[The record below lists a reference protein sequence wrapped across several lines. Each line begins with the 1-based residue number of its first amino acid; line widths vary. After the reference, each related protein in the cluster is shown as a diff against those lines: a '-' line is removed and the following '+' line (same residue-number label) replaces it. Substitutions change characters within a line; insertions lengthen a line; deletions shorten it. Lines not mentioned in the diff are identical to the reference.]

1 MTRAGGAPENRPF
14 FMVGDNAVPTDTKGG
29 NVVYMTHATGNWD
42 VYVTSINGG
51 GGVNITNHAAD
62 DGLGTISPD
71 GKWVGFVS
79 NRDGRWGVW
88 VVPVS
93 GGTAQRL
100 AIDIPS
106 WVNGYGGWTV
116 ERISWGP

>member
-1 MTRAGGAPENRPF
+1 MSR
-14 FMVGDNAVPTDTKGG
+14 
-29 NVVYMTHATGNWD
+29 ATGNWD

-51 GGVNITNHAAD
+51 GGVNITNNAAD
-62 DGLGTISPD
+62 DGLGTLSPD
-71 GKWVGFVS
+71 GQWVAFVS

-88 VVPVS
+88 AAPAG

-100 AIDIPS
+100 PIDIPS
-106 WVNGYGGWTV
+106 WVNEYGGWTV